1 MLAWENTVLQF
12 RIQLGDVW
20 IAFCRPY
27 PNCWRLFTACLVN
40 LWMYNMYHIYR
51 LSSGFSPQLDDGN
64 AINDMKLETI
74 GSNKQLFVSTN
85 SKIYRLPLERCS
97 RHLTCRCASL
107 AYYSVHF
114 DSKCMRPRKW

>member
-1 MLAWENTVLQF
+1 
-12 RIQLGDVW
+12 
-20 IAFCRPY
+20 
-27 PNCWRLFTACLVN
+27 
-40 LWMYNMYHIYR
+40 
-51 LSSGFSPQLDDGN
+51 LDDGN

-107 AYYSVHF
+107 AYCRGRFWFQISMSQKVVAF
-114 DSKCMRPRKW
+114 SI